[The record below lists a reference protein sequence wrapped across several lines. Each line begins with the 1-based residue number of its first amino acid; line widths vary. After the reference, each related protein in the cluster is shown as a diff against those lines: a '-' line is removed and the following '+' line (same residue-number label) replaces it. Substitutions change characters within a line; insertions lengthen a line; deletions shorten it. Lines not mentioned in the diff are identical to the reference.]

1 MGRKEQFVLIHF
13 FHPDFHR
20 CQIMDARLS
29 VSFVFLIEELK
40 LTKQEIAP
48 KYRHTLFV
56 RASVADSLFLV
67 AKFEVKVL
75 PCVMSFVNGKCV
87 DR

>member
-29 VSFVFLIEELK
+29 VSIVFLIEGSK
-40 LTKQEIAP
+40 LIKQEIAP

-67 AKFEVKVL
+67 AKFEVKIL

>member
-20 CQIMDARLS
+20 CQIMDARLA
-29 VSFVFLIEELK
+29 VSLL
-40 LTKQEIAP
+40 
-48 KYRHTLFV
+48 
-56 RASVADSLFLV
+56 
-67 AKFEVKVL
+67 
-75 PCVMSFVNGKCV
+75 